1 MNDKTKVN
9 VSFDGENQV
18 VEVPVN
24 ANGTINNRMIEFE
37 IMEYDYKIL
46 AKLVEMT
53 YDAVIGGDSKHPV
66 TQMSELQKL
75 LVSGQSDKTFH

>member
-24 ANGTINNRMIEFE
+24 ANGTINNRMIELE

-66 TQMSELQKL
+66 TLMSELQKL

>member
-9 VSFDGENQV
+9 VSFDGENQI

-24 ANGTINNRMIEFE
+24 ANGTINNRMIELE

-53 YDAVIGGDSKHPV
+53 YDAS
-66 TQMSELQKL
+66 TLR
-75 LVSGQSDKTFH
+75 